1 MTYLPRILIIDD
13 LFGRTHSDRRNE
25 ERANLC
31 GQYLLEDVT
40 DDEKG
45 KGGTLKVKQPVA
57 QAVFFR
63 GQNPACST
71 VGDTVEN
78 DLEVTLSV
86 IREGWSEPRSENPC
100 WSMVL
105 LDLCFY
111 TGPVTKQSDRRA
123 SGMPESRERD
133 NQPKHY
139 FGLEILEAIHKE
151 FPDLPVV
158 IMSSMPR
165 KNVSR
170 EFSSKGALGFLPRED
185 THSADRLKEMLWRHG
200 LIQDETGEI
209 VGRSRSLLLALR
221 SARRAASARRNVLIR
236 GERGVGKE
244 LLARYIGRHGSKSAS
259 APFLTV
265 NSAVLSP
272 TLFASEL
279 FGIDRRVA
287 TGVEGR
293 EGLIPAAT
301 GGDLFFDEIRDMSL
315 EAQAGILR
323 VLEDRKVTPVG
334 AKNSVPVD
342 VRFLSATNFAVEEL
356 ASTGRFRPDLLD
368 RLREG
373 GTAYLPPLRERREDI
388 PMLVEKLVR
397 ESEAKNSAAIH
408 RDIDPK
414 AIEKLCAFDWPGNV
428 RELRN
433 CIFEAVNNNPDV
445 EHLVVAHI
453 RLAGSRSGVGA
464 PQTVAA
470 TIAQPTQSVDGLLQY
485 LANLPADEWGAAEIA
500 GKLPEIRAAY
510 GQLLARMVKAAII
523 ATRRPSVDA
532 PEGKVLIHPAMKLL
546 TGDRSLTA
554 SKAADLL
561 KRLLKEEANTAN
573 AALDD
578 PLLREAHEI
587 AHRLRPK
594 GQPKATGVSDGEVD
608 RGKGTQK

>member
-1 MTYLPRILIIDD
+1 MTHLPRILIIDD

-40 DDEKG
+40 GDEKG
-45 KGGTLKVKQPVA
+45 KGGTLKIKQPVA
-57 QAVFFR
+57 QVFFFR

-71 VGDTVEN
+71 VGDTVES
-78 DLEVTLSV
+78 DLEATLTV
-86 IREGWSEPRSENPC
+86 IREGWGEPRPENPC

-111 TGPVTKQSDRRA
+111 TGPVTKQSERRA
-123 SGMPESRERD
+123 LGMPEGRERD

-185 THSADRLKEMLWRHG
+185 AHSADRLKEMLWRHG

-209 VGRSRSLLLALR
+209 VGRSRSLLMALR
-221 SARRAASARRNVLIR
+221 AARRAASARRNVLIR

-244 LLARYIGRHGSKSAS
+244 LLARYIWRHGSKSAS
-259 APFLTV
+259 TPFLAV

-279 FGIDRRVA
+279 FGIENRVA

-293 EGLIPAAT
+293 GGLIPAAS
-301 GGDLFFDEIRDMSL
+301 GGDLFLDEIRDMSP

-334 AKNSVPVD
+334 AKASIPVD
-342 VRFLSATNFAVEEL
+342 VRFLSATNADVEEL

-373 GTAYLPPLRERREDI
+373 GTAFLPPLNERRSDI
-388 PMLVEKLVR
+388 PLLVEKLVR
-397 ESEAKNSAAIH
+397 EAEAKNTAAIH
-408 RDIDPK
+408 RDIGAD
-414 AIEKLCAFDWPGNV
+414 AMEKLCAYDWPGNV

-433 CIFEAVNNNPDV
+433 CIFEAVNSNPDV
-445 EHLVVAHI
+445 EHLVVTHI
-453 RLAGSRSGVGA
+453 RVPTIRQSATAQQPGK
-464 PQTVAA
+464 AA
-470 TIAQPTQSVDGLLQY
+470 RFQSPRNLEDLLRM
-485 LANLPADEWGAAEIA
+485 LDSVPADAWSASEIA
-500 GKLPEIRAAY
+500 GKLPAIRGACD
-510 GQLLARMVKAAII
+510 QLTAKLVKAAIT
-523 ATRRPSVDA
+523 ATRRPSLDE
-532 PEGKVLIHPAMKLL
+532 PEGKILIHPAMKLL
-546 TGDRSLTA
+546 TGNRALTA
-554 SKAADLL
+554 SKAADLV
-561 KRLLKEEANTAN
+561 KRLLKEN
-573 AALDD
+573 ASSTSGLLED
-578 PLLREAHEI
+578 PALREAHAI

-594 GQPKATGVSDGEVD
+594 SQPTMSRANGSKSEGE
-608 RGKGTQK
+608 GTIT

>member
-1 MTYLPRILIIDD
+1 MMFLPRVLIIDD
-13 LFGRTHSDRRNE
+13 LFGRTHSGRRNE

-40 DDEKG
+40 SDERC
-45 KGGTLKVKQPVA
+45 KGGTLKIKQPVA
-57 QAVFFR
+57 QATFFR
-63 GQNPACST
+63 GQNPVCST

-78 DLEVTLSV
+78 DLEATLAV
-86 IREGWSEPRSENPC
+86 IRDGWSEPRSENPC

-123 SGMPESRERD
+123 SGMPEGREVD
-133 NQPKHY
+133 NHPKHY
-139 FGLEILEAIHKE
+139 FGLEILEAIHNE

-165 KNVSR
+165 KSVSR

-185 THSADRLKEMLWRHG
+185 AHSADLLKDMLWRHG
-200 LIQDETGEI
+200 LIQDDTGEI
-209 VGRSRSLLLALR
+209 VGCSRSLLLALR

-244 LLARYIGRHGSKSAS
+244 LLARYIGRHGSKTAS
-259 APFLTV
+259 APFLVV

-279 FGIDRRVA
+279 FGIERRVA

-293 EGLIPAAT
+293 EGLIPSAS

-323 VLEDRKVTPVG
+323 VLEDRRVTPVG
-334 AKNSVPVD
+334 AKKSVPVD
-342 VRFLSATNFAVEEL
+342 VRFLSATNVDVEEL
-356 ASTGRFRPDLLD
+356 AAAGHFRPDLLD

-373 GTAYLPPLRERREDI
+373 GTVHIPPLRERREDI
-388 PMLVEKLVR
+388 PLLVEKLVR
-397 ESEAKNSAAIH
+397 EAESKNSVAIR

-414 AIEKLCAFDWPGNV
+414 ALEKLRAHDWPGNV
-428 RELRN
+428 RELRS

-445 EHLVVAHI
+445 EHLVTAHI
-453 RLAGSRSGVGA
+453 RWAGPRSMVGTS
-464 PQTVAA
+464 QLVAA
-470 TIAQPTQSVDGLLQY
+470 ATQPSQSVDALLQY
-485 LANLPADEWGAAEIA
+485 LVNLPADKWGATELA
-500 GKLPEIRAAY
+500 GKLPEVRAAY

-523 ATRRPSVDA
+523 ATRRPTLDD

-546 TGDRSLTA
+546 TGDRTLTA

-561 KRLLKEEANTAN
+561 KRLLKEEANTQHTS
-573 AALDD
+573 LDD
-578 PLLREAHEI
+578 PILREAHEI

-594 GQPKATGVSDGEVD
+594 GQQKETGVSEGEASD
-608 RGKGTQK
+608 GKGMHQ